1 MMHSKKGSLKL
12 LFLCSHIPFK
22 LLNLMDIIHTFS
34 DFFFEKY
41 FINLTYRKQYNIF
54 HYYSTYIVL
63 SQVLDRNMK
72 EDYIRP
78 LRINVKVINFLSGKT
93 RGSSK
98 HG

>member
-1 MMHSKKGSLKL
+1 
-12 LFLCSHIPFK
+12 
-22 LLNLMDIIHTFS
+22 
-34 DFFFEKY
+34 
-41 FINLTYRKQYNIF
+41 
-54 HYYSTYIVL
+54 
-63 SQVLDRNMK
+63 MK